1 MNRRVNPS
9 GKQEKPKN
17 IRYVLKRLWDY
28 LSYFKF
34 LLIISLVLM
43 VFSNAF
49 SLIGPKLSGLAIDAI
64 ELGEG
69 KVNFPVV
76 FKYTILMIIF
86 YIFSGIF
93 SYILSIIM
101 LKMSKK
107 IVFKL
112 RKDAFD
118 KITKLPISYFD
129 SNKTGDIISKMN
141 YDIDTVNTS
150 LSSDLIQILTSI
162 ITVVGSLIMM
172 ITISPILVLV
182 FAITIPISL
191 FFTRYMLRKTKK
203 MFSKKSSTL
212 GELNAF
218 SEEMITG
225 LKTIKAYSS
234 EKMVLSR
241 FDNHNEEATRW
252 GYLAEYYSS
261 YTGPGVNFVNN
272 LSLSLICILG
282 AALSVIS
289 NFSLWKISSF
299 ILYSRKFS
307 GPINEV
313 ANIFTDLQ
321 SSLAAAERVFSLIDA
336 APESS
341 DSYDAL
347 ELENIKGNVS
357 LKNVYFSYQENGKM
371 ILNNVSFEAL
381 EGKTVAIVGK
391 TGGGK
396 TTIVN
401 LLMRFY
407 DINKGEI
414 LLDNNIYK
422 IKRNK
427 LREAYA
433 MVLQDTWLFEGSV
446 YENLSYG
453 KKMLF

>member
-43 VFSNAF
+43 VLSNAF

-76 FKYTILMIIF
+76 FKYAILMIIF
-86 YIFSGIF
+86 YVFSGIF

-141 YDIDTVNTS
+141 YDIDTINTS

-182 FAITIPISL
+182 FVVTIPISL

-225 LKTIKAYSS
+225 LKTIKAYSC

-241 FDNHNEEATRW
+241 FDNHN
-252 GYLAEYYSS
+252 
-261 YTGPGVNFVNN
+261 
-272 LSLSLICILG
+272 
-282 AALSVIS
+282 
-289 NFSLWKISSF
+289 
-299 ILYSRKFS
+299 
-307 GPINEV
+307 
-313 ANIFTDLQ
+313 
-321 SSLAAAERVFSLIDA
+321 
-336 APESS
+336 
-341 DSYDAL
+341 
-347 ELENIKGNVS
+347 
-357 LKNVYFSYQENGKM
+357 
-371 ILNNVSFEAL
+371 
-381 EGKTVAIVGK
+381 
-391 TGGGK
+391 
-396 TTIVN
+396 
-401 LLMRFY
+401 
-407 DINKGEI
+407 
-414 LLDNNIYK
+414 
-422 IKRNK
+422 
-427 LREAYA
+427 
-433 MVLQDTWLFEGSV
+433 
-446 YENLSYG
+446 
-453 KKMLF
+453 